1 MHTHVLHIHF
11 HLNTWFVHTA
21 SHTAGTLIIRA
32 NVQYC
37 YLIENC
43 LSWNNALWCLLTV
56 LSKRHRLRDIFYKF
70 LRCKQWWFTEH
81 PFVLNA
87 TLVIPPP
94 QSCVIYKV
102 IFKAIL
108 DPNTYYKNAS
118 TTVQKL
124 NNRTVL
130 VKSSMSQPLTSSCI
144 YVFLLPCAVS
154 SFNPYTVLIHIQA
167 GHDWLQHH
175 TPYANALCKL
185 KACLNIWN
193 GTIPNLFVA

>member
-94 QSCVIYKV
+94 SHVSFTKLFLRPSWIQTLITKTQ
-102 IFKAIL
+102 AL
-108 DPNTYYKNAS
+108 LYKNWTTERFLSNPACPSPWLPHVFMSFFYPVQYPAS
-118 TTVQKL
+118 T
-124 NNRTVL
+124 
-130 VKSSMSQPLTSSCI
+130 
-144 YVFLLPCAVS
+144 
-154 SFNPYTVLIHIQA
+154 
-167 GHDWLQHH
+167 H
-175 TPYANALCKL
+175 TRY
-185 KACLNIWN
+185 
-193 GTIPNLFVA
+193 